1 MRVILLGAPG
11 SGKGTVGELIERVY
25 GLPRIAT
32 GDLLRRSV
40 QEKTPLGRK
49 AAEYI
54 GRGGLVPDDLVVAL
68 VRERLDAGDTGG
80 GYVLDGFPRT
90 IAQAQSLEA
99 MDRRPAEVVID
110 IEADETTII
119 GRLEARRLCPRCAA
133 VYNLR
138 SRPPRRADL
147 CDEDDETLIRRDDD
161 HPEIVRKRLRVYHQ
175 QTERLVAYYA
185 EKGTLHR
192 VAGGGTVDETFAQ
205 VRQVLDRALSGAGKE
220 QTAR

>member
-11 SGKGTVGELIERVY
+11 SGKGTVGELIQHVY

-32 GDLLRRSV
+32 GDLLRRAV
-40 QEKTPLGRK
+40 QERTPLGRS
-49 AAEYI
+49 AAEHI

-68 VRERLDAGDTGG
+68 VSERLDVGDTEA

-90 IAQAQSLEA
+90 IAQARSLEA
-99 MDRRPAEVVID
+99 LDPRRPEVVID
-110 IEADETTII
+110 IEADEATVVR
-119 GRLEARRLCPRCAA
+119 RLEARRLCPRCAA

-147 CDEDDETLIRRDDD
+147 CDEDDETIIQRDDD

-175 QTERLVAYYA
+175 QTELLVGYYA
-185 EKGTLHR
+185 DKGILHR
-192 VAGGGTVDETFAQ
+192 VAGNGTVEETFAQ
-205 VRQVLDRALSGAGKE
+205 VRPILERALAGAGKE